1 MEKHEISL
9 WFSQTEPRSLLPSS
23 PGSDHTPL
31 APPGELARQA
41 SLGGMPALSLL
52 ISRSAS
58 RWIHVG
64 SLKQ

>member
-9 WFSQTEPRSLLPSS
+9 WFSQTEPGSLLPSS